1 LRFVKRGRFSAQQL
15 IHPQLTLAQSPEKVR
30 AIMKQFV
37 PLLLC
42 LLLGIFTVARA
53 TNPAHRPAR
62 DTKTAQE
69 EPTAQKADAKTLL
82 DDANK
87 ALAAMIKAAR
97 ADKTLDPKTP
107 KNKPFWKSTQLVA
120 KNIKTAKEG
129 LGAKND
135 DFFKGIAEARKA
147 EVQMKV
153 DWQLTDS
160 KNKKVIESGKILGNA
175 IGSLRTN
182 YSKEAAR
189 KKQGGELTAK
199 EKVEFEKIKVQQKDL
214 LAKISK
220 LEKSA
225 QKDKA
230 LEKGLKE
237 IQKQAQQITK
247 QPATLG
253 AYIATLYL
261 LDRQAGLIRGYEYYA
276 DKPWRAD
283 YVGLVDWISGYDTW
297 YYSWYD
303 TVSYDWTYVDTSV
316 DVHEDVTVSESIS
329 EEEISSEESYA
340 ESESFDMSNAEEEEV
355 AAKEDTDEEVAS
367 DNDSMEGAADD
378 EGEDMNDDDSGDAAA
393 DQDTGDDDSGN
404 DDDGGGDE
412 NE

>member
-1 LRFVKRGRFSAQQL
+1 MRKY
-15 IHPQLTLAQSPEKVR
+15 
-30 AIMKQFV
+30 V

-42 LLLGIFTVARA
+42 LVLGIFTVARA
-53 TNPAHRPAR
+53 TKPTHPSAH
-62 DTKTAQE
+62 DTK
-69 EPTAQKADAKTLL
+69 TAQKADAKTLL

-87 ALAAMIKAAR
+87 ALAALIKAAR
-97 ADKTLDPKTP
+97 ADKALDPKTP

-120 KNIKTAKEG
+120 KNLKTAKEG

-135 DFFKGIAEARKA
+135 DFFKGIAETRKA
-147 EVQMKV
+147 QEQMNV

-160 KNKKVIESGKILGNA
+160 KNKKVIDSGKILGNA
-175 IGSLRTN
+175 IESLRTN

-199 EKVEFEKIKVQQKDL
+199 EKAEFEKIKAQQKDL

-225 QKDKA
+225 RKDKA
-230 LEKGLKE
+230 LEKGLSE
-237 IQKQAQQITK
+237 IQKQAQHITK
-247 QPATLG
+247 EPATLD

-261 LDRQAGLIRGYEYYA
+261 LDRQVGLIRGYEYYV

-283 YVGLVDWISGYDTW
+283 YVGLVDWITGYDTW

-316 DVHEDVTVSESIS
+316 DVHEDVTVSESVS

-340 ESESFDMSNAEEEEV
+340 ESESFDMSKAEEEEV
-355 AAKEDTDEEVAS
+355 AAEEDTDQEVAS
-367 DNDSMEGAADD
+367 DNDSMEAAADN
-378 EGEDMNDDDSGDAAA
+378 EGEDMNDADGGDAAA
-393 DQDTGDDDSGN
+393 DEDTGDDNGGDDDSGG
-404 DDDGGGDE
+404 DDGGGDE
-412 NE
+412 GE